1 MNAPLLAVDALT
13 LRHRGGAE
21 TLRQIGFELAP
32 GECLA
37 VLGESGSGKSTLARA
52 LIGLLPPGASVS
64 GTLRFAGELLTAKR
78 HAQLRGRRIAMVFQ
92 DAAASLHPLRRI
104 GVQLDEALRRAAS
117 ATSVAAALRE
127 VGLDEAAGFAARSP
141 HQLSGGQRQRVMIAL
156 ALAASPQL
164 LIADELTSALDP
176 LAAQGVL
183 ELLDRL
189 RRERAMAL
197 LFISH
202 DLHAVRRVAGRVLL
216 LHAGAVDA
224 LAVADAFF
232 AQPPSALAQQLVAA
246 AALRRPPAEVV
257 AAPIVEVRGLGA
269 DYARHPA
276 LREVSFALARGAALG
291 VVGASGSGKST
302 LARVLLA
309 LQRGHAQSLRIAGA
323 DPFALSASARKA
335 WRRKVQIVFQDPGSA
350 LDPRLRVADCL
361 SEPLALHGHGARA
374 GWPQRVRELL
384 AAVQLAPELAQRLPH
399 QLSGGQKQ
407 RVAIARALALD
418 PEVLVCDEALSALD
432 RTVQAG
438 ILDLLQQ
445 LQRERKLTLVFISHD
460 LATVRALCDRVLVLE
475 HGRVVEHG
483 ATAAVLADPQHAHT
497 RALIAAAAADAP
509 LHCANVTAEAWP
521 A

>member
-21 TLRQIGFELAP
+21 TLRQIGFELAT

-127 VGLDEAAGFAARSP
+127 VGLDEAAGFAARYP

-224 LAVADAFF
+224 LAAADAFF

-374 GWPQRVRELL
+374 SWPQRVRELL

-475 HGRVVEHG
+475 HGRVVEQG
-483 ATAAVLADPQHAHT
+483 ATAAVLADPQHPHT
-497 RALIAAAAADAP
+497 RALIAAAGAGAP
-509 LHCANVTAEAWP
+509 LHCADAAAEARP
-521 A
+521 S